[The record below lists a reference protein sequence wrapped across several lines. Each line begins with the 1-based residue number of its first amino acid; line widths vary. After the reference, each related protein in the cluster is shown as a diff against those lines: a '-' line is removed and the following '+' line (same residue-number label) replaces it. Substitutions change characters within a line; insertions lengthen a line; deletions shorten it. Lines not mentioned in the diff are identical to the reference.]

1 MTPVTPDQDD
11 RPIAVLIPVG
21 PGATERDRLPD
32 LIESISHYETR
43 RRVEIL
49 IVEDVSPSRN
59 CALGIRGGPNVFIT
73 EIPNPRRGGGC
84 GWSGGLAVGVTHG
97 LHWLAR
103 NRDPAFVLRLDTD
116 SLVIA
121 PFTDQILHAFAK
133 RPGVGMIGTHRTSA
147 RGSSRDP
154 QLNRTL
160 SNRQRK
166 LLRPVATWFRELK
179 LRGLQLS
186 MFGHWRLLRET
197 LESAMANGYEL
208 GEFVQ
213 GGGYAIHR
221 TALRA
226 MDSRGLLDVP
236 RRWIRAPFSEDVA
249 VSVCIMAA
257 GHKLGGAVDDG
268 EPFAVESEGLSDT
281 PERLIQR
288 GFSVIHALKK
298 DRRFSEADIRAYFR
312 AKRLSDYHSS

>member
-1 MTPVTPDQDD
+1 MAPVAPVLDD

-21 PGATERDRLPD
+21 PGATERDRLQD
-32 LIESISHYETR
+32 VIESISYYETE

-49 IVEDVSPSRN
+49 IVEDVSPSRDF
-59 CALGIRGGPNVFIT
+59 ALGIRGGPNVFIT
-73 EIPNPRRGGGC
+73 EIPNPRHGAGC

-97 LHWLAR
+97 LQWLVR

-133 RPGVGMIGTHRTSA
+133 RPGVGMIGTYRRSA
-147 RGSSRDP
+147 RGSIRNP
-154 QLNRTL
+154 GHNRSL
-160 SNRQRK
+160 ADRQRK

-186 MFGHWRLLRET
+186 MVGHWRLLRET
-197 LESAMANGYEL
+197 LESAMANGYEI

-221 TALRA
+221 DALTA
-226 MDSRGLLDVP
+226 MDSRSLLDVP

-249 VSVCIMAA
+249 VSVCVMAA

-298 DRRFSEADIRAYFR
+298 DRQHSESDIRAYFR
-312 AKRLSDYHSS
+312 AKRQGDQR

>member
-1 MTPVTPDQDD
+1 MTPVTLDQDD

-21 PGATERDRLPD
+21 PGATERDRLQD

-59 CALGIRGGPNVFIT
+59 FALGIRGGPNVFIT
-73 EIPNPRRGGGC
+73 EIPNPRRGAGC

-97 LHWLAR
+97 LQWLVR
-103 NRDPAFVLRLDTD
+103 NRDPDFVLRLDTD

-133 RPGVGMIGTHRTSA
+133 RPGVGMIGTYRTSA
-147 RGSSRDP
+147 RGSNRDP

-226 MDSRGLLDVP
+226 MDNRGLLDVP
-236 RRWIRAPFSEDVA
+236 RRWIRAPFGEDVA
-249 VSVCIMAA
+249 VSVCVMAA
-257 GHKLGGAVDDG
+257 GHKLGGGVGDG

-281 PERLIQR
+281 PERLLQR

-298 DRRFSEADIRAYFR
+298 DRRFSEADIRTYFR
-312 AKRLSDYHSS
+312 AKRLHGRQ